1 MLNSPSFNA
10 PRTQRIAAVLAFAG
24 LLPFVLTNIPM
35 LPVLTAGHKIY
46 LRQWR
51 WAAIYAG
58 IALVPI
64 PWIAKMAWL
73 ASVIEGIWYLM
84 QEPEVFDLNFNR
96 QPGEELVLETVG
108 GTVATATVLPTV
120 VQPGVRKVMDVTQA
134 VRELDQLRQ
143 DGLIS
148 EYEFEQKRRKLID
161 RIG

>member
-1 MLNSPSFNA
+1 M
-10 PRTQRIAAVLAFAG
+10 AAVLAFAG
-24 LLPFVLTNIPM
+24 LLPFAFTQISL

-51 WAAIYAG
+51 WALLYGGMSI
-58 IALVPI
+58 VPI
-64 PWIAKMAWL
+64 PAIAKMVWV
-73 ASVIEGIWYLM
+73 ASILEGIWYLM
-84 QEPEVFDLNFNR
+84 QDPEAFDINFN
-96 QPGEELVLETVG
+96 QEATGEQL
-108 GTVATATVLPTV
+108 AIQTATTGPINKVLNV
-120 VQPGVRKVMDVTQA
+120 SDA

>member
-1 MLNSPSFNA
+1 
-10 PRTQRIAAVLAFAG
+10 V
-24 LLPFVLTNIPM
+24 
-35 LPVLTAGHKIY
+35 
-46 LRQWR
+46 
-51 WAAIYAG
+51 G

-84 QEPEVFDLNFNR
+84 QEPEQFDLNFNR
-96 QPGEELVLETVG
+96 QPDEALVLETVG
-108 GTVATATVLPTV
+108 GTVAPTV
-120 VQPGVRKVMDVTQA
+120 IPTVIQPGVRKVMDVTQA